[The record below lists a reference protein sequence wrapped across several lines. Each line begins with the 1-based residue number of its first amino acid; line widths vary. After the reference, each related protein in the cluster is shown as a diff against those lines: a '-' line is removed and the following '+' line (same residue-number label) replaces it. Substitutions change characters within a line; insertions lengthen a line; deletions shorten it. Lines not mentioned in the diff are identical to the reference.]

1 MAVERFTT
9 MPLPAEFTVTA
20 PDGSGIRELARLTRG
35 SLAHGVLSPGS
46 VSRAIRHQ
54 TVEELWFVLSGS
66 AEIWRKLGDSESI
79 EAIGA
84 GDSLTIPVGAHF
96 QFRTVG
102 TEPFTFIMCTMP
114 PWSGADEAVRV
125 DGVWTATVASEDAG

>member
-1 MAVERFTT
+1 MR
-9 MPLPAEFTVTA
+9 LPAEFTVTA

-35 SLAHGVLSPGS
+35 SLAHGALAPGG

-66 AEIWRKLGDSESI
+66 GEIWRKLGDSESI
-79 EAIGA
+79 EVIGA

-114 PWSGADEAVRV
+114 PWSGSDEAVRV
-125 DGVWTATVASEDAG
+125 DGVWTATVPSEDAG